1 MLIGHHWHTES
12 STPCFFSFICLS
24 AFVRVLSTAPPT
36 GLKTTTD
43 SPFSPPSPCYP
54 SVLPIQ
60 VLDAIPSFG
69 ARESSSSSQVGLT
82 IPPFSFVISHSLLSF
97 SLPPLFM
104 DEGAAAKMLRH
115 CVSFFCNLR
124 CRTDMFLSV
133 SVSCLSAFVQQNTQ
147 IICWTS
153 NISSSCVCMC
163 TSQDTP
169 RQSVYLHLVV
179 HI

>member
-1 MLIGHHWHTES
+1 MLIGHHWLTES

-24 AFVRVLSTAPPT
+24 AFVHVLSTAPPI
-36 GLKTTTD
+36 GLKYNWL
-43 SPFSPPSPCYP
+43 SLFSSLPLLSFCFTYSGIGCYP
-54 SVLPIQ
+54 F
-60 VLDAIPSFG
+60 FG
-69 ARESSSSSQVGLT
+69 TRESSSSSQVGLT

-133 SVSCLSAFVQQNTQ
+133 SVSCLSACVQLNTQ

-163 TSQDTP
+163 TSPDTP